1 MINKGKA
8 SYHQYTY
15 SPEALNQADEA
26 VVSQGMPVK
35 KASRILSPL
44 HIPPCMAELM
54 GKLIENN

>member
-1 MINKGKA
+1 M
-8 SYHQYTY
+8 Y
-15 SPEALNQADEA
+15 SSEALNQADEA

-35 KASRILSPL
+35 KASRTLSPL